1 MCTTNLCMA
10 FYVLSFVVV
19 GWTGALVLIIG
30 KSSIDQGNNYVINPL
45 AKWINIEL
53 INPARCFRAEIIKP
67 LLREF
72 KVGLNEW
79 NQIVGSKPEVNF

>member
-19 GWTGALVLIIG
+19 GWAGALVLVIG
-30 KSSIDQGNNYVINPL
+30 KSSLDQGNSYVINPL

-53 INPARCFRAEIIKP
+53 INPARCFKAEIMQPFLSDMKTS
-67 LLREF
+67 F
-72 KVGLNEW
+72 KKFIRTNI
-79 NQIVGSKPEVNF
+79 QKS